1 MKQLATHLASLLAL
15 ATLLACGTS
24 GGTTK
29 AATDAA
35 IEDSTNGSA
44 EDTATDTVADTA
56 VDTAVDTAT
65 VDTGSGSDTTAD
77 TSETADTAADTAA
90 DTTADTTLEDTATDT
105 APDTVADT
113 AADTTVEDTAAD
125 TTADTT
131 PIPEDWIPSRCS
143 PIEAELAAAREEMAL
158 CDRSSQ
164 CALQLNPLCP
174 YGGGCYEFFRLD
186 KDRSLLTS
194 VYDRFVA
201 GNCGD
206 FVCRCASPPPSG
218 CIDGSCQACPDVCTT
233 ACPADCLCATDGCGC
248 DIPVCAGS
256 LTDCGGLLEAMRTAI
271 ADMQPCNADS
281 DCTAELAPACAEL
294 GCYYAHNTSAQT
306 SHLASLSASYDSLSC
321 SSLSTSACRCGPP
334 PSAVCRA
341 NRCVTE

>member
-29 AATDAA
+29 AATDAT
-35 IEDSTNGSA
+35 IEDSASGSA
-44 EDTATDTVADTA
+44 DDTATDTVADTA
-56 VDTAVDTAT
+56 ADTAVDTAT
-65 VDTGSGSDTTAD
+65 VDTGSGSDTTED

-90 DTTADTTLEDTATDT
+90 DTTIEDTAT
-105 APDTVADT
+105 DTVADT
-113 AADTTVEDTAAD
+113 AADTTAADTAAD
-125 TTADTT
+125 ST

-186 KDRSLLTS
+186 KDRSLITS

-206 FVCRCASPPPSG
+206 FVCRCGAPPPTG

-256 LTDCGGLLEAMRTAI
+256 LTDCGGLLDAMRTAI

-306 SHLASLSASYDSLSC
+306 SHLASLTASYDSLSC

>member
-15 ATLLACGTS
+15 GTLLACGTS

-35 IEDSTNGSA
+35 IEDSASGSA

-56 VDTAVDTAT
+56 ADTAVDTAT

-90 DTTADTTLEDTATDT
+90 DTTIEDTATDT
-105 APDTVADT
+105 AADT
-113 AADTTVEDTAAD
+113 AADTAVEDTAADTAAD

-186 KDRSLLTS
+186 KDRSLITS

-306 SHLASLSASYDSLSC
+306 SHLASLAASYDSLSC

>member
-15 ATLLACGTS
+15 ATLFACSSS
-24 GGTTK
+24 GGTAKTG
-29 AATDAA
+29 TDAA
-35 IEDSTNGSA
+35 IEDSASGSA
-44 EDTATDTVADTA
+44 EDTNADTVADTA
-56 VDTAVDTAT
+56 ADTAT

-77 TSETADTAADTAA
+77 TSETADTAADIAADTTIEDTAA
-90 DTTADTTLEDTATDT
+90 DTVA
-105 APDTVADT
+105 DTVADT
-113 AADTTVEDTAAD
+113 AEDTTVEDTAED

-174 YGGGCYEFFRLD
+174 YGGGCFEFFRLD
-186 KDRSLLTS
+186 KDRSILTS
-194 VYDRFVA
+194 IYDRFVS
-201 GNCGD
+201 GDCGD
-206 FVCRCASPPPSG
+206 FVCRCASPPSSG
-218 CIDGSCQACPDVCTT
+218 CIDGSCQACPDVCTS

-256 LTDCGGLLEAMRTAI
+256 RTDCGGLLDAMRTAI
-271 ADMQPCNADS
+271 ADMQPCTADS
-281 DCTAELAPACAEL
+281 DCNAELAPSCAEL

-306 SHLASLSASYDSLSC
+306 SHLASLAASYDSLSC

>member
-1 MKQLATHLASLLAL
+1 MKTLLLTLAL
-15 ATLLACGTS
+15 ALAACGTS
-24 GGTTK
+24 SGNTT
-29 AATDAA
+29 ADTDAA
-35 IEDSTNGSA
+35 IEDSANGSA

-56 VDTAVDTAT
+56 PDTATDTAVDTAT
-65 VDTGSGSDTTAD
+65 VDTGSGSDTAAD
-77 TSETADTAADTAA
+77 TSETADTAADTAT
-90 DTTADTTLEDTATDT
+90 DTTIEDTATDT
-105 APDTVADT
+105 LADT
-113 AADTTVEDTAAD
+113 AADTTADTTVEDTAAD
-125 TTADTT
+125 TTADST

-201 GNCGD
+201 GDCGD
-206 FVCRCASPPPSG
+206 FVCRCASPPSSG

-256 LTDCGGLLEAMRTAI
+256 LTDCGGLLDAMRTAI

>member
-1 MKQLATHLASLLAL
+1 
-15 ATLLACGTS
+15 
-24 GGTTK
+24 
-29 AATDAA
+29 
-35 IEDSTNGSA
+35 
-44 EDTATDTVADTA
+44 
-56 VDTAVDTAT
+56 
-65 VDTGSGSDTTAD
+65 
-77 TSETADTAADTAA
+77 
-90 DTTADTTLEDTATDT
+90 
-105 APDTVADT
+105 
-113 AADTTVEDTAAD
+113 
-125 TTADTT
+125 
-131 PIPEDWIPSRCS
+131 
-143 PIEAELAAAREEMAL
+143 MAL

-186 KDRSLLTS
+186 KDRSLITS

-206 FVCRCASPPPSG
+206 FVCRCGAPPPTG

-256 LTDCGGLLEAMRTAI
+256 ITDCSGLLDAMRTAI

-306 SHLASLSASYDSLSC
+306 SHLASLTASYDSLSC

>member
-24 GGTTK
+24 GGAAK

-35 IEDSTNGSA
+35 IEDSASGSA
-44 EDTATDTVADTA
+44 EDTATDIVADTA

-65 VDTGSGSDTTAD
+65 VDTGSGSDTTED

-90 DTTADTTLEDTATDT
+90 DTTIEDTATDT
-105 APDTVADT
+105 VADTATDTVADT
-113 AADTTVEDTAAD
+113 AADTTAAD

-186 KDRSLLTS
+186 KDRSLITS

-206 FVCRCASPPPSG
+206 FVCRCGAPPPTGS
-218 CIDGSCQACPDVCTT
+218 IDGSCQACPDVCTT

-256 LTDCGGLLEAMRTAI
+256 LTDCGGLLDAMRTAI

-306 SHLASLSASYDSLSC
+306 SHLASLAASYDSLSC

>member
-29 AATDAA
+29 AAADAT
-35 IEDSTNGSA
+35 IEDSANGSA
-44 EDTATDTVADTA
+44 EDTATDTVADPA
-56 VDTAVDTAT
+56 ADTAVDTAT
-65 VDTGSGSDTTAD
+65 EDTGSGSDTAAD

-90 DTTADTTLEDTATDT
+90 DTTIEDTA
-105 APDTVADT
+105 ADTVADT
-113 AADTTVEDTAAD
+113 AADTTADTTVEDTAAD
-125 TTADTT
+125 TTADST

-186 KDRSLLTS
+186 KDRSLITS

-206 FVCRCASPPPSG
+206 FVCRCGAPPPTG

-256 LTDCGGLLEAMRTAI
+256 LTDCGGLLDAMRTAI

-306 SHLASLSASYDSLSC
+306 SHLASLTASYDSLSC

>member
-1 MKQLATHLASLLAL
+1 
-15 ATLLACGTS
+15 
-24 GGTTK
+24 
-29 AATDAA
+29 
-35 IEDSTNGSA
+35 
-44 EDTATDTVADTA
+44 
-56 VDTAVDTAT
+56 
-65 VDTGSGSDTTAD
+65 
-77 TSETADTAADTAA
+77 
-90 DTTADTTLEDTATDT
+90 
-105 APDTVADT
+105 
-113 AADTTVEDTAAD
+113 
-125 TTADTT
+125 
-131 PIPEDWIPSRCS
+131 
-143 PIEAELAAAREEMAL
+143 MAL

-206 FVCRCASPPPSG
+206 FVCRCASPPSSG

-248 DIPVCAGS
+248 AIPLCAGS
-256 LTDCGGLLEAMRTAI
+256 LTDCGGLLDAMRTAI
-271 ADMQPCNADS
+271 ADMQPCNADT
-281 DCTAELAPACAEL
+281 DCAAELAPACAEL

-321 SSLSTSACRCGPP
+321 SSLSTSACRCGPAP
-334 PSAVCRA
+334 AAVCRA

>member
-24 GGTTK
+24 GGAAK

-35 IEDSTNGSA
+35 IEDSASGSA
-44 EDTATDTVADTA
+44 EDTATDIVADTA

-65 VDTGSGSDTTAD
+65 VDTGSGSDTTED

-90 DTTADTTLEDTATDT
+90 DTTIEDTATDT
-105 APDTVADT
+105 VADTATDTVADT
-113 AADTTVEDTAAD
+113 AADTTAADTAAD
-125 TTADTT
+125 ST

-256 LTDCGGLLEAMRTAI
+256 LTDCSGLLDAMRTAI

-306 SHLASLSASYDSLSC
+306 SHLASLTASYDSLSC

>member
-24 GGTTK
+24 GGAAK

-35 IEDSTNGSA
+35 IEDSASGSA

-56 VDTAVDTAT
+56 ADTAVDTAT
-65 VDTGSGSDTTAD
+65 EDTGSGSDTAAD

-90 DTTADTTLEDTATDT
+90 DTTIEDTATDT
-105 APDTVADT
+105 LSDT
-113 AADTTVEDTAAD
+113 AADTTAAD

-186 KDRSLLTS
+186 KDRSLITS

-206 FVCRCASPPPSG
+206 FVCRCGAPPPSG

-256 LTDCGGLLEAMRTAI
+256 LTDCGGLLDAMRTAI

-306 SHLASLSASYDSLSC
+306 SHLASLTASYDSLSC

>member
-1 MKQLATHLASLLAL
+1 MKQLATHTASLLAL
-15 ATLLACGTS
+15 ATLFACGTS
-24 GGTTK
+24 GGTAK
-29 AATDAA
+29 AGTDAT
-35 IEDSTNGSA
+35 IEDSASGSA
-44 EDTATDTVADTA
+44 DDTTADTVADTA
-56 VDTAVDTAT
+56 ADTALDTAT

-90 DTTADTTLEDTATDT
+90 DTTIEDTATDT
-105 APDTVADT
+105 AADTVADT
-113 AADTTVEDTAAD
+113 AADSTVEDT
-125 TTADTT
+125 TADST

-206 FVCRCASPPPSG
+206 FVCRCASPPSSG

-248 DIPVCAGS
+248 AIPLCAGS
-256 LTDCGGLLEAMRTAI
+256 LTDCGGLLDAMRTAI
-271 ADMQPCNADS
+271 ADMQPCNADT
-281 DCTAELAPACAEL
+281 DCAAELAPACAEL

-321 SSLSTSACRCGPP
+321 SSLSTSACRCGPAP
-334 PSAVCRA
+334 AAVCRA

>member
-15 ATLLACGTS
+15 GTLLACGTS

-35 IEDSTNGSA
+35 IEDSASGSA

-56 VDTAVDTAT
+56 ADTAVDTAT

-90 DTTADTTLEDTATDT
+90 DTTIEDTATDT
-105 APDTVADT
+105 AADT
-113 AADTTVEDTAAD
+113 AADTAVEDTAADTAAD

-186 KDRSLLTS
+186 KDRSLITS

-256 LTDCGGLLEAMRTAI
+256 LTDCGGLLDAMRTAI

-306 SHLASLSASYDSLSC
+306 SHLASLAASYDSLSC

>member
-15 ATLLACGTS
+15 ALAACGTS
-24 GGTTK
+24 GGAAK

-35 IEDSTNGSA
+35 IEDSASGSA
-44 EDTATDTVADTA
+44 EDTATDIVADTA

-65 VDTGSGSDTTAD
+65 VDTGSGSDTTED

-90 DTTADTTLEDTATDT
+90 DTTIEDTATDT
-105 APDTVADT
+105 VADTATDTVADT
-113 AADTTVEDTAAD
+113 AADTTAAD

-186 KDRSLLTS
+186 KDRSLITS

-206 FVCRCASPPPSG
+206 FVCRCGAPPPTG

-256 LTDCGGLLEAMRTAI
+256 LTDCSGLLDAMRTAI

-306 SHLASLSASYDSLSC
+306 SHLASLAASYDSLSC

>member
-24 GGTTK
+24 GGAAK
-29 AATDAA
+29 AATDAT
-35 IEDSTNGSA
+35 IEDSANGSA

-56 VDTAVDTAT
+56 ADTAVDTAT
-65 VDTGSGSDTTAD
+65 EDTGSGSDTAAD

-90 DTTADTTLEDTATDT
+90 DTTIEDTATDT
-105 APDTVADT
+105 LSDTAADT
-113 AADTTVEDTAAD
+113 TADTTVEDTAAD

-206 FVCRCASPPPSG
+206 FVCRCGAPPPSG

-256 LTDCGGLLEAMRTAI
+256 LTDCGGLLDAMRTAI

-306 SHLASLSASYDSLSC
+306 SHLASLTASYDSLSC

>member
-29 AATDAA
+29 AATDAT
-35 IEDSTNGSA
+35 IEDSANGSA

-56 VDTAVDTAT
+56 ADTAVDTAT
-65 VDTGSGSDTTAD
+65 EDTGSGSDTAAD

-90 DTTADTTLEDTATDT
+90 DTTIEDTATDT
-105 APDTVADT
+105 LSDTAADT
-113 AADTTVEDTAAD
+113 TADTTVEDTA
-125 TTADTT
+125 ADTT

-186 KDRSLLTS
+186 KDRSLITS

-206 FVCRCASPPPSG
+206 FVCRCGAPPPTG

-256 LTDCGGLLEAMRTAI
+256 LTDCGGLLDAMRTAI

-306 SHLASLSASYDSLSC
+306 SHLASLTASYDSLSC

>member
-24 GGTTK
+24 GGAAK

-35 IEDSTNGSA
+35 IEDSASGSA
-44 EDTATDTVADTA
+44 EDTATDIVADTA

-65 VDTGSGSDTTAD
+65 VDTGSGSDTTED

-90 DTTADTTLEDTATDT
+90 DTTIEDTATDT
-105 APDTVADT
+105 VADTATDTVADT
-113 AADTTVEDTAAD
+113 AADTTAADTAAD
-125 TTADTT
+125 ST

-186 KDRSLLTS
+186 KDRSLITS

-256 LTDCGGLLEAMRTAI
+256 LTDCGGLLDAMRTAI

>member
-1 MKQLATHLASLLAL
+1 MKQLATHTASLLAL
-15 ATLLACGTS
+15 ATFIACGTS
-24 GGTTK
+24 GGTAK
-29 AATDAA
+29 AGTDAA
-35 IEDSTNGSA
+35 I

-56 VDTAVDTAT
+56 ADTAVDTAT

-90 DTTADTTLEDTATDT
+90 DTTIEDTATDT
-105 APDTVADT
+105 ATDTTADT
-113 AADTTVEDTAAD
+113 AADTAAD
-125 TTADTT
+125 TTADST

-186 KDRSLLTS
+186 KDRSLITS

-218 CIDGSCQACPDVCTT
+218 CIDGSCQACTDVCTT

-248 DIPVCAGS
+248 AIPVCAGS
-256 LTDCGGLLEAMRTAI
+256 LTDCGGLLDAMRTAI
-271 ADMQPCNADS
+271 ADMQPCNADT

-306 SHLASLSASYDSLSC
+306 SHLASLSASYESLSC
-321 SSLSTSACRCGPP
+321 SSLSTSACRCGPAP
-334 PSAVCRA
+334 AAVCRA

>member
-1 MKQLATHLASLLAL
+1 MKQLATHLAPLLAL

-29 AATDAA
+29 AGTDAA
-35 IEDSTNGSA
+35 IEDSANGSA
-44 EDTATDTVADTA
+44 QDTTADTVAET
-56 VDTAVDTAT
+56 TT
-65 VDTGSGSDTTAD
+65 DTGSGSDTTAD
-77 TSETADTAADTAA
+77 TSEGTDTAPDTA
-90 DTTADTTLEDTATDT
+90 ADTTLEDTA
-105 APDTVADT
+105 ADTVADT
-113 AADTTVEDTAAD
+113 AADTTVEDTTAD
-125 TTADTT
+125 TAADTT

-143 PIEAELAAAREEMAL
+143 PIEADLAAAREEMAL

-164 CALQLNPLCP
+164 CATQLNPLCP

-186 KDRSLLTS
+186 KDRALLTS

-201 GNCGD
+201 GDCGD

-256 LTDCGGLLEAMRTAI
+256 LTDCGGLLDAMRTAI

-281 DCTAELAPACAEL
+281 DCAAELAPACAEL
-294 GCYYAHNTSAQT
+294 GCYYAHNTMAQT
-306 SHLASLSASYDSLSC
+306 SHLASLTASYDSLSC
-321 SSLSTSACRCGPP
+321 SSLSTSACRCGPAP
-334 PSAVCRA
+334 AAVCRA

>member
-15 ATLLACGTS
+15 ATFIACGTS
-24 GGTTK
+24 GGTSK
-29 AATDAA
+29 AGTDAA
-35 IEDSTNGSA
+35 VEDSASGSA
-44 EDTATDTVADTA
+44 SDTTA
-56 VDTAVDTAT
+56 DTAVDTAT
-65 VDTGSGSDTTAD
+65 VETGSGSDTTAD
-77 TSETADTAADTAA
+77 TSETADTGVDTTIEDTAA
-90 DTTADTTLEDTATDT
+90 DTTIE
-105 APDTVADT
+105 DT
-113 AADTTVEDTAAD
+113 AADTATDATIEDTTAADTATDATIED

-143 PIEAELAAAREEMAL
+143 PIEAELAAAREEAAL

-164 CALQLNPLCP
+164 CAFQLNPLCP

-186 KDRSLLTS
+186 KDRSLITS

-206 FVCRCASPPPSG
+206 FVCRCASPPASG
-218 CIDGSCQACPDVCTT
+218 CIDGSCQACPDLCTT

-294 GCYYAHNTSAQT
+294 GCYYAHNTGAQT
-306 SHLASLSASYDSLSC
+306 IHLAALTASYDSLSC
-321 SSLSTSACRCGPP
+321 STLSTSACRCGPAP
-334 PSAVCRA
+334 AAVCRA

>member
-24 GGTTK
+24 GGAAK
-29 AATDAA
+29 ADTDAA
-35 IEDSTNGSA
+35 IEDSASGSA
-44 EDTATDTVADTA
+44 EDTATDIVADTA

-65 VDTGSGSDTTAD
+65 VDTGSGSDTTED

-90 DTTADTTLEDTATDT
+90 DTTIEDTATDT
-105 APDTVADT
+105 VADT
-113 AADTTVEDTAAD
+113 AADTTADTTVEDTAAD

-186 KDRSLLTS
+186 KDRSLITS

-201 GNCGD
+201 GDCGD
-206 FVCRCASPPPSG
+206 FVCRCGAPPPTG

-256 LTDCGGLLEAMRTAI
+256 ITDCSGLLDAMRTAI

-306 SHLASLSASYDSLSC
+306 SHLASLTASYDSLSC

>member
-15 ATLLACGTS
+15 ALAACGTS

-29 AATDAA
+29 AATDAT
-35 IEDSTNGSA
+35 IEDSANGSA
-44 EDTATDTVADTA
+44 EETATDTVADTAADTA

-65 VDTGSGSDTTAD
+65 EDTGSGSDTAAD

-90 DTTADTTLEDTATDT
+90 DTTIEDTAADT
-105 APDTVADT
+105 VADTVADT
-113 AADTTVEDTAAD
+113 AADTTAAD

-256 LTDCGGLLEAMRTAI
+256 LTDCGGLLDAMRTAI

>member
-24 GGTTK
+24 GGAAK

-35 IEDSTNGSA
+35 VEDSTNGSA

-56 VDTAVDTAT
+56 ADTAVDTAT
-65 VDTGSGSDTTAD
+65 EDTGSGSDTTED

-90 DTTADTTLEDTATDT
+90 DTTIEDTAT
-105 APDTVADT
+105 DTVADT
-113 AADTTVEDTAAD
+113 AADTTADTTVEDTAAD
-125 TTADTT
+125 ST

-186 KDRSLLTS
+186 KDRSLITS

-206 FVCRCASPPPSG
+206 FVCRCGAPPPTG

-256 LTDCGGLLEAMRTAI
+256 LTDCGGLLDAMRTAI

-306 SHLASLSASYDSLSC
+306 SHLASLTASYDSLSC

>member
-24 GGTTK
+24 GGAAK

-35 IEDSTNGSA
+35 IEDSTSGSA

-56 VDTAVDTAT
+56 ADTAVDTAT

-90 DTTADTTLEDTATDT
+90 DTTIEDTAADT
-105 APDTVADT
+105 VADTVADT
-113 AADTTVEDTAAD
+113 AADSTVED
-125 TTADTT
+125 TTADTAADST

-186 KDRSLLTS
+186 KDRSILTS
-194 VYDRFVA
+194 IYDRFVA
-201 GNCGD
+201 GDCGD

-256 LTDCGGLLEAMRTAI
+256 LTDCGGLLDTMRTAI

-306 SHLASLSASYDSLSC
+306 SHLASLAASYDSLSC

>member
-29 AATDAA
+29 AAADAT
-35 IEDSTNGSA
+35 IEDSANGSA
-44 EDTATDTVADTA
+44 EDTATDTVADPA
-56 VDTAVDTAT
+56 ADTAVDTAT
-65 VDTGSGSDTTAD
+65 EDTGSGSDTAAD

-90 DTTADTTLEDTATDT
+90 DTTIEDTATDT
-105 APDTVADT
+105 LSDTAADT
-113 AADTTVEDTAAD
+113 TADTTVEDTAAD

-186 KDRSLLTS
+186 KDRSLITS

-201 GNCGD
+201 GDCGD
-206 FVCRCASPPPSG
+206 FVCRCASPPPTG

-256 LTDCGGLLEAMRTAI
+256 LTDCGGLLDAMRTAI

-306 SHLASLSASYDSLSC
+306 SHLASLTASYDSLSC

>member
-1 MKQLATHLASLLAL
+1 MKHHAARLASLLAL
-15 ATLLACGTS
+15 ATLIACGTS
-24 GGTTK
+24 GGTSK
-29 AATDAA
+29 AGADAT
-35 IEDSTNGSA
+35 
-44 EDTATDTVADTA
+44 ADTA
-56 VDTAVDTAT
+56 ADTAVDTAT

-77 TSETADTAADTAA
+77 TTADTAA
-90 DTTADTTLEDTATDT
+90 DTTADTTADTAVDTTIEDTTADTAVDTTADTTVDTTVDTTLEDTA
-105 APDTVADT
+105 A
-113 AADTTVEDTAAD
+113 DTAAD

-186 KDRSLLTS
+186 KDRSLITS

-233 ACPADCLCATDGCGC
+233 ACPADCACATDGCGC
-248 DIPVCAGS
+248 PIPVCAGALS
-256 LTDCGGLLEAMRTAI
+256 DCGGLLDAMRTAI
-271 ADMQPCNADS
+271 ADMQPCNEDS
-281 DCTAELAPACAEL
+281 DCAAELAPACAEL
-294 GCYYAHNTSAQT
+294 GCYYAHNTTAQT
-306 SHLASLSASYDSLSC
+306 SHLAALAASYDSLSC
-321 SSLSTSACRCGPP
+321 SSLSTSACRCGPTP
-334 PSAVCRA
+334 AAVCRA

>member
-24 GGTTK
+24 GGAAK
-29 AATDAA
+29 ADTDAA
-35 IEDSTNGSA
+35 IEDSASGSA
-44 EDTATDTVADTA
+44 DDTATDTVADTA
-56 VDTAVDTAT
+56 ADTAVDTAT
-65 VDTGSGSDTTAD
+65 VDTGSGSDTTED

-90 DTTADTTLEDTATDT
+90 DTTIEDTAT
-105 APDTVADT
+105 DTVADT
-113 AADTTVEDTAAD
+113 AADTTAADTAAD
-125 TTADTT
+125 ST

-201 GNCGD
+201 GDCGD

-256 LTDCGGLLEAMRTAI
+256 ITDCSGLLDAMRTAI

-306 SHLASLSASYDSLSC
+306 SHLASLTASYDSLSC

>member
-29 AATDAA
+29 AAADAT
-35 IEDSTNGSA
+35 IEDSANGSA
-44 EDTATDTVADTA
+44 EDTATDTVADPA
-56 VDTAVDTAT
+56 ADTAVDTAT
-65 VDTGSGSDTTAD
+65 EDTGSGSDTAAD

-90 DTTADTTLEDTATDT
+90 DTTIEDTA
-105 APDTVADT
+105 ADTVADT
-113 AADTTVEDTAAD
+113 AADTTADTTVEDTAAD
-125 TTADTT
+125 TTADST

-206 FVCRCASPPPSG
+206 FVCRCGAPPPTG

-256 LTDCGGLLEAMRTAI
+256 LTDCGGLLDAMRTAI

-306 SHLASLSASYDSLSC
+306 SHLASLTASYDSLSC

>member
-1 MKQLATHLASLLAL
+1 MKTLLLPLAL
-15 ATLLACGTS
+15 ALAACGTS
-24 GGTTK
+24 SGNTT
-29 AATDAA
+29 ADTDAA
-35 IEDSTNGSA
+35 IEDSANGSA

-56 VDTAVDTAT
+56 PDTAPDTAVDTAT

-90 DTTADTTLEDTATDT
+90 DTTIE
-105 APDTVADT
+105 DT

-131 PIPEDWIPSRCS
+131 VEDTAADTTADTAPIPEDWIPSRCS

-201 GNCGD
+201 GDCGD
-206 FVCRCASPPPSG
+206 FVCRCASPPSSG

-256 LTDCGGLLEAMRTAI
+256 LTDCGGLLDAMRTAI
-271 ADMQPCNADS
+271 ADMQPCNADA

-306 SHLASLSASYDSLSC
+306 SHLASLAASYDSLSC

>member
-1 MKQLATHLASLLAL
+1 MKQLATHTASLLAL
-15 ATLLACGTS
+15 ATFIACGTS
-24 GGTTK
+24 GGTAK
-29 AATDAA
+29 AGTDAT
-35 IEDSTNGSA
+35 IEDSASGSA
-44 EDTATDTVADTA
+44 DDTTADTVADTA
-56 VDTAVDTAT
+56 ADTALDTAT

-90 DTTADTTLEDTATDT
+90 DTNIEDTATDT
-105 APDTVADT
+105 AADTVADT
-113 AADTTVEDTAAD
+113 AADSTVEDT
-125 TTADTT
+125 TADST

-206 FVCRCASPPPSG
+206 FVCRCASPPSSG

-248 DIPVCAGS
+248 AIPLCAGS
-256 LTDCGGLLEAMRTAI
+256 LTDCGGLLDAMRTAI
-271 ADMQPCNADS
+271 ADMQPCNADT
-281 DCTAELAPACAEL
+281 DCAAELAPACAEL

-321 SSLSTSACRCGPP
+321 SSLSTSACRCGPAP
-334 PSAVCRA
+334 AAVCRA

>member
-24 GGTTK
+24 GGAAK

-35 IEDSTNGSA
+35 IEDSASGSA
-44 EDTATDTVADTA
+44 EDTATDIVADTA

-65 VDTGSGSDTTAD
+65 VDTGSGSDTTED

-90 DTTADTTLEDTATDT
+90 DTTIEDTAT
-105 APDTVADT
+105 DTVADT
-113 AADTTVEDTAAD
+113 AADTTAADTAAD
-125 TTADTT
+125 ST

-186 KDRSLLTS
+186 KDRSLITS

-206 FVCRCASPPPSG
+206 FVCRCGAPPPTG

-256 LTDCGGLLEAMRTAI
+256 LTDCSGLLDAMRTAI

-306 SHLASLSASYDSLSC
+306 SHLASLTASYDSLSC

>member
-1 MKQLATHLASLLAL
+1 MKQLATHTASLLAL
-15 ATLLACGTS
+15 ATFIACGTS
-24 GGTTK
+24 GGTAK
-29 AATDAA
+29 AGTDAT

-56 VDTAVDTAT
+56 ADTAVDTAT
-65 VDTGSGSDTTAD
+65 EDTGSGSDTAAD

-90 DTTADTTLEDTATDT
+90 DTTIEDTATDT
-105 APDTVADT
+105 LSDTAADT
-113 AADTTVEDTAAD
+113 TADTTVEDTAAD

-201 GNCGD
+201 GDCGD
-206 FVCRCASPPPSG
+206 FVCRCGAPPLSG
-218 CIDGSCQACPDVCTT
+218 CIDGSCQACPDVCTS

-256 LTDCGGLLEAMRTAI
+256 LTDCGGLLDAMRTAI

-306 SHLASLSASYDSLSC
+306 SHLASLTASYDSLSC

>member
-1 MKQLATHLASLLAL
+1 MKQLATHTASLLAL
-15 ATLLACGTS
+15 ATFIACGTS
-24 GGTTK
+24 GGTAK
-29 AATDAA
+29 AGTDAT
-35 IEDSTNGSA
+35 IEDSASGSA
-44 EDTATDTVADTA
+44 DDTTADTVADTA
-56 VDTAVDTAT
+56 ADTALDTAT

-90 DTTADTTLEDTATDT
+90 DTNIEDTATDT
-105 APDTVADT
+105 ASDTAADTVTDT
-113 AADTTVEDTAAD
+113 TADTTVEDTAAD
-125 TTADTT
+125 TTADST

-248 DIPVCAGS
+248 AIPVCAGS
-256 LTDCGGLLEAMRTAI
+256 LTDCGGLLDAMRTAI
-271 ADMQPCNADS
+271 ADMQPCNADT

-321 SSLSTSACRCGPP
+321 SSLSTSACRCGPAP
-334 PSAVCRA
+334 AAVCRA

>member
-29 AATDAA
+29 AATDAT
-35 IEDSTNGSA
+35 IEDSANGSA

-56 VDTAVDTAT
+56 ADTAVDTAT
-65 VDTGSGSDTTAD
+65 VDTGSGSDTAAD

-90 DTTADTTLEDTATDT
+90 DTTIEDTATDT
-105 APDTVADT
+105 VADT
-113 AADTTVEDTAAD
+113 AADTTADTTVEDTAAD

-186 KDRSLLTS
+186 KDRSLITS

-201 GNCGD
+201 GDCGD
-206 FVCRCASPPPSG
+206 FVCRCGAPPPTG

-256 LTDCGGLLEAMRTAI
+256 LTDCGGLLDAMRTAI

-306 SHLASLSASYDSLSC
+306 SHLASLTASYDSLSC

>member
-15 ATLLACGTS
+15 ATLIACGTS

-29 AATDAA
+29 AGTDAA
-35 IEDSTNGSA
+35 VEDSASGSA
-44 EDTATDTVADTA
+44 DDTTA
-56 VDTAVDTAT
+56 DTAVDTAT
-65 VDTGSGSDTTAD
+65 VDTGSGSDTTVD
-77 TSETADTAADTAA
+77 TSETADTAADTAV
-90 DTTADTTLEDTATDT
+90 DTTIEDTTVDTTLEDTA
-105 APDTVADT
+105 
-113 AADTTVEDTAAD
+113 
-125 TTADTT
+125 ADTT

-143 PIEAELAAAREEMAL
+143 PIEAELAAAREEMAM

-186 KDRSLLTS
+186 KDRSIITS

-233 ACPADCLCATDGCGC
+233 ACPADCSCATDGCGC
-248 DIPVCAGS
+248 PIPVCAGALS
-256 LTDCGGLLEAMRTAI
+256 DCGGLLDAMRTAI
-271 ADMQPCNADS
+271 ADMQPCNADT
-281 DCTAELAPACAEL
+281 DCAAELAPACAEL

-306 SHLASLSASYDSLSC
+306 SHLAALTASYDSLSC
-321 SSLSTSACRCGPP
+321 SSLSTSACRCGPAP
-334 PSAVCRA
+334 AAVCRA

>member
-1 MKQLATHLASLLAL
+1 MKHHAARLASLLAL
-15 ATLLACGTS
+15 ATLIACGTS
-24 GGTTK
+24 GGTSK
-29 AATDAA
+29 AGADAT
-35 IEDSTNGSA
+35 
-44 EDTATDTVADTA
+44 ADTA
-56 VDTAVDTAT
+56 ADTAVDTAT

-77 TSETADTAADTAA
+77 TTADTAA
-90 DTTADTTLEDTATDT
+90 DTTADTTADTAVDTTIEDTTADTAVDTTADTTVDTTVDTTLEDTA
-105 APDTVADT
+105 A
-113 AADTTVEDTAAD
+113 DTAAD

-143 PIEAELAAAREEMAL
+143 PIEAELAAAREEMAM

-186 KDRSLLTS
+186 KDRSLITS

-233 ACPADCLCATDGCGC
+233 ACPADCACATDGCGC
-248 DIPVCAGS
+248 PIPVCAGS
-256 LTDCGGLLEAMRTAI
+256 LTDCGGLLDAMRTAI

-281 DCTAELAPACAEL
+281 DCAAELAPACAEL
-294 GCYYAHNTSAQT
+294 GCYYAHNTTAQT
-306 SHLASLSASYDSLSC
+306 SHLAALTASYDSLSC
-321 SSLSTSACRCGPP
+321 SSLSTSACRCGPAP
-334 PSAVCRA
+334 AAVCRA